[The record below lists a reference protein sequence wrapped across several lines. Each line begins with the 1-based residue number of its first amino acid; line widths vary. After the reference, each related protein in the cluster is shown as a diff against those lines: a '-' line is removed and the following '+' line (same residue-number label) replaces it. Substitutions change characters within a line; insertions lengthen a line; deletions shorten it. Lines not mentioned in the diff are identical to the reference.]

1 MSKHTKVGSSTGSL
15 YYCKSNLCQEV
26 LPPRDIPTE
35 WWNTS
40 TLGIPWGSAGLNSTG
55 QYHDELVLSNL
66 DYASLED
73 RVLANMHG
81 REAVD
86 NFYNQ
91 LTKEEAPMNN
101 NTLDLASLIADNTP
115 EGMEVCKDKSTGG
128 KIVFKEKVKST
139 RWEDL
144 DNVEGY
150 YTDEDS
156 RGKYHSHY
164 EPDVENKNLYA
175 TQAQCKAHLAQAQLS
190 QIMREVNGDWEQ
202 DVNVFCWFIRWG
214 INDEWEVKATGYSHF
229 LAFKSQELAEQ
240 VLRENADLLE
250 QYKPLAG

>member
-1 MSKHTKVGSSTGSL
+1 M
-15 YYCKSNLCQEV
+15 C
-26 LPPRDIPTE
+26 I
-35 WWNTS
+35 
-40 TLGIPWGSAGLNSTG
+40 
-55 QYHDELVLSNL
+55 
-66 DYASLED
+66 
-73 RVLANMHG
+73 
-81 REAVD
+81 
-86 NFYNQ
+86 Q

-115 EGMEVCKDKSTGG
+115 EGMEVCKEKSTDG
-128 KIVFKEKVKST
+128 KIVFKKKTKST

-144 DNVEGY
+144 DKVEGY

-175 TQAQCKAHLAQAQLS
+175 TEAQCKAHLAQAQLS
-190 QIMREVNGDWEQ
+190 QIMKEVNGDWEADWSDDSQ
-202 DVNVFCWFIRWG
+202 TKYAIILFKFGYDVGEYTTLR
-214 INDEWEVKATGYSHF
+214 KF

-240 VLRENADLLE
+240 VLRENTDLLE